1 MLSPSLR
8 SSLFL
13 WIVSGILL
21 PMRVVG
27 QADSEQSLRSFIG
40 WIPMQPVTA
49 GQQITI
55 DMHRFYFS
63 SPGINERML
72 VVDSPDGRYEAQ
84 FDESSFELNV
94 AVDKN
99 TTGLIEIPLQV
110 FARVDTGVS
119 ALGRKDTGIGVS
131 QENVAARPL
140 LEAVLLIAVQSA
152 DGHTFVYR
160 APGRSAG
167 NVSVIGAFNGWDE
180 KSHVMKSVGEG
191 VYELFVRLPPGS
203 HPYQFAVDGRRVLD
217 PENPEEF
224 EDSSGVASSIAR
236 VGKTDRGDPPVVFA
250 QEAVDGRVV
259 FRIVPGF
266 AKVEQISTVLQLP
279 DGSSRSVRHKTEDNV
294 VTVDVADAP
303 EGSWV
308 RMVVAD
314 TMGNIS
320 NAARVPVRPTEGFLW
335 QDGIVYHVL
344 PDRFANG
351 DTGNDGPLTDERVSP
366 AANFQGGDFSGIRKK
381 IMESYFRDMGVNVL
395 RLGPVLRGPDIALDN
410 AGNPGS
416 FRAAYDGRAPVS
428 HEEVEPRL
436 GGAVGLMDLMA
447 AAKTA
452 DLQVMADLQLDH
464 VHLAHTLLKQQPELF
479 AKRGSAK
486 EEWARRFDYDNP
498 EAVKFLI
505 SHAVNFARKFDFDAY
520 RVEHIDEVR
529 RGFWWR
535 YRTAVRTAV
544 DPRRKSP
551 FYTLGEI
558 NQNRS
563 AIAGFV
569 GPNMLDGQVDW
580 PLYRTVV
587 EVFAQGNTDMSAL
600 ERSLAESEVIYGKES
615 IMSPSLGAPDLPRF
629 ISWAAG
635 EKGQP
640 GDAEPTAEAYLKLKL
655 ALTFLMSID
664 GVPSIFYGDEIGLS
678 GASAPESHRMMR
690 WDDALTSEERS
701 VREHFA
707 KVATTRGKHPALRY
721 GSRRLLVAEGH
732 RYAFVRAHLGDAVL
746 AVWNRGLAQTEFS
759 LRVAPEMPDGD
770 YVDAI
775 SGQKILVMGGRA
787 KFRVA
792 PQASALFVAQQTAGG
807 SAR

>member
-1 MLSPSLR
+1 MFTRPFR

-13 WIVSGILL
+13 WTVSGIVWTM
-21 PMRVVG
+21 PVVAQTDG
-27 QADSEQSLRSFIG
+27 EQSLRSFLG
-40 WIPMQPVTA
+40 WIPLQPVTA

-63 SPGINERML
+63 SPEVNERMV

-99 TTGLIEIPLQV
+99 ATGLIEIPLQV
-110 FARVDTGVS
+110 FARADAGDA
-119 ALGRKDTGIGVS
+119 ALGRKDTGVGVS
-131 QENVAARPL
+131 QENVADRPL
-140 LEAVLLIAVQSA
+140 LEAVLLVGVQPA
-152 DGHTFVYR
+152 DGYTFVYR

-167 NVSVIGAFNGWDE
+167 NVSVIGAFNRWDE

-203 HPYQFAVDGRRVLD
+203 HPYQFALDGRRVLD

-224 EDSSGVASSIAR
+224 KDSSDVASSLAR

-250 QEAVDGRVV
+250 QEAADGRVV
-259 FRIVPGF
+259 FRVVPGF

-279 DGSSRSVRHKTEDNV
+279 DGNSRSVRHKMEDQV

-308 RMVVAD
+308 RVVAAD

-320 NAARVPVRPTEGFLW
+320 NAARVPVRPIEGFLW

-344 PDRFANG
+344 TDRFENG
-351 DTGNDGPLTDERVSP
+351 DTGNDGPLTDERISP
-366 AANFQGGDFSGIRKK
+366 AANFQGGDFSGISKK
-381 IMESYFRDMGVNVL
+381 IAEGYFRDMGVNVL
-395 RLGPVLRGPDIALDN
+395 RLGPVLRGADVALDD

-416 FRAAYDGRAPVS
+416 LLAAYDGRAPVS
-428 HEEVEPRL
+428 HEEVEPRF
-436 GGAVGLMDLMA
+436 GGEGGLVDLMA
-447 AAKTA
+447 SAKAANLRVVA
-452 DLQVMADLQLDH
+452 DWQLHH
-464 VHLAHTLLKQQPELF
+464 VHLEHALLKQQPGF
-479 AKRGSAK
+479 FFKRGRLN

-498 EAVKFLI
+498 EAVKFVI
-505 SHAVNFARKFDFDAY
+505 SHAVNFARKFAFDGY
-520 RVEHIDEVR
+520 RVEQVDEVS
-529 RGFWWR
+529 RGFWWQ
-535 YRTAVRTAV
+535 YRAAVRKAV
-544 DPRRKSP
+544 DPARKSP
-551 FYTLGEI
+551 FYTLGET

-569 GPNMLDGQVDW
+569 GPNMLDGQVDL
-580 PLYRTVV
+580 PLYRTLV
-587 EVFAQGNTDMSAL
+587 EVFAEGAANMSDL
-600 ERSLAESEVIYGKES
+600 ERSLAESEMIYGKES

-629 ISWAAG
+629 MAWAVG

-640 GDAEPTAEAYLKLKL
+640 GEAAPTAEAYLKLKL

-664 GVPSIFYGDEIGLS
+664 GAPSIFYGDEIGLG

-690 WDDALTSEERS
+690 WDREPTSEERS

-707 KVATTRGKHPALRY
+707 KVATTRGKHPAMRY
-721 GSRRLLVAEGH
+721 GSRRRLVAEGH

-770 YVDAI
+770 YVDTV
-775 SGQKILVMGGRA
+775 SGQKIHVTGGRA
-787 KFRVA
+787 KFRLG
-792 PQASALFVAQQTAGG
+792 PQSSALFVAP
-807 SAR
+807 